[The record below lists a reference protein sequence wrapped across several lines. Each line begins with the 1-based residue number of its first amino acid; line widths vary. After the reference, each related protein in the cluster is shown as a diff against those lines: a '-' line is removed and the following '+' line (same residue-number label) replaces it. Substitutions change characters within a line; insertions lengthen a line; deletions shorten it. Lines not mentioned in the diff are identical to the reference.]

1 MERPLIRET
10 SCYTD
15 LLANNSMTSDNDRIQ
30 CASLFLFSSVRV
42 PWWLFLFRVP
52 WWLFSF
58 SGFVVLRKSAHLLRC
73 TDRWYT
79 WRTVR
84 YQISQSKPLH
94 VCDNIYHHQVQEVQ
108 DLSLVLS
115 SSLSAPA
122 TNTIILFCYSQSIP
136 KMWNRWNIGVASLS
150 IMYRQLLDE
159 YLKTFKP
166 PYLLNPAFEMAEF
179 LWLQIWNVVLMWTP
193 CSINHSLSDVR

>member
-1 MERPLIRET
+1 MRLSSVEYLYSWISRNSHIWKKSSIFRHNAGQVLSLINHYLFQNPFFNENT
-10 SCYTD
+10 LIWEASWYTD
-15 LLANNSMTSDNDRIQ
+15 LLANSSWPVTMV
-30 CASLFLFSSVRV
+30 SVRV

-122 TNTIILFCYSQSIP
+122 TNTIILFCHNQ
-136 KMWNRWNIGVASLS
+136 KV
-150 IMYRQLLDE
+150 
-159 YLKTFKP
+159 
-166 PYLLNPAFEMAEF
+166 
-179 LWLQIWNVVLMWTP
+179 
-193 CSINHSLSDVR
+193 